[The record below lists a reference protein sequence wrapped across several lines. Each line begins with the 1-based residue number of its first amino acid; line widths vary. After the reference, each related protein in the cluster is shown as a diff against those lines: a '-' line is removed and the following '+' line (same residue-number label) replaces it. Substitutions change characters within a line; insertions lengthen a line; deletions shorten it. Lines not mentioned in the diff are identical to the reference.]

1 MNNRIWR
8 IFVTSALSLLLFGLF
23 AASLNV
29 KLINDENKLD
39 LNIEAHQMNTWQATA
54 KGDCTYYS
62 KVTENYSDRDKMFIS
77 GYLLQARLSCVHGEH
92 SSDYYLL
99 PELFLSKNGKAAV
112 SFGDDDSVTFHYEV
126 SLS

>member
-1 MNNRIWR
+1 MNNRMWR
-8 IFVTSALSLLLFGLF
+8 LSVISALSLLSFGLS
-23 AASLNV
+23 ASSLNV
-29 KLINDENKLD
+29 KLINDENRLD
-39 LNIEAHQMNTWQATA
+39 LNIEVHQMNTWQATA

-62 KVTENYSDRDKMFIS
+62 KVTENYSDRDKTFVS

-92 SSDYYLL
+92 NSDYYLL

-126 SLS
+126 GLS